1 MYQWII
7 NSVLVKWPKIKMKNI
22 KKINLLFL
30 TFVISN
36 NYIIFLIII
45 EYNVFEIMIN
55 FTCKNKWK
63 KKGISPYWMKFILKD
78 ELKCGLMLQCD
89 VYYQEK

>member
-7 NSVLVKWPKIKMKNI
+7 NFSSDVLVKWPKIKMKNI

-36 NYIIFLIII
+36 NY
-45 EYNVFEIMIN
+45 VFFNNNRI
-55 FTCKNKWK
+55 
-63 KKGISPYWMKFILKD
+63 
-78 ELKCGLMLQCD
+78 
-89 VYYQEK
+89 

>member
-7 NSVLVKWPKIKMKNI
+7 NFSSDVLVKWPKIKMKNI

-36 NYIIFLIII
+36 NY
-45 EYNVFEIMIN
+45 VFFNNNRIQYLRN
-55 FTCKNKWK
+55 Y
-63 KKGISPYWMKFILKD
+63 GKFYMQK
-78 ELKCGLMLQCD
+78 
-89 VYYQEK
+89 